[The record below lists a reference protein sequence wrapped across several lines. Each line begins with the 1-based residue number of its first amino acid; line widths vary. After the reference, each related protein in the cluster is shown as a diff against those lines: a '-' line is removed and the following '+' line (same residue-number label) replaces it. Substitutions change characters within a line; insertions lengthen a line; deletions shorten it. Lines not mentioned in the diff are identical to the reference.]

1 MDPAMIKKIQDK
13 NREQEN
19 AQERRIPL
27 HQDVPKPADK
37 PKTTENSKKQPS
49 GPIELSLV

>member
-13 NREQEN
+13 NREREN
-19 AQERRIPL
+19 AQEQRIPI
-27 HQDVPKPADK
+27 HQDVHKPVEK

-49 GPIELSLV
+49 GPIEISLV